1 MRYTLART
9 LLLSVAAPRSLGAV
23 GGVELVSGGV
33 MARVLRV
40 PGAGEARGEV
50 PSKRSSCAGAEEVI
64 RPPSSTGTT
73 FGETLF
79 LDSKEPMAMGCQAR
93 VNQDWLCCT
102 PCAQW
107 RLAVV

>member
-33 MARVLRV
+33 MARVLRD
-40 PGAGEARGEV
+40 GAGEARGEV

-79 LDSKEPMAMGCQAR
+79 LDSKEPMAMGFQIS